1 MAEGDTDVSIC
12 SQALLL
18 LGANQ
23 ITSFSDGTAPSSI
36 CSVLYPRIK
45 SQTLGMYHWSFTLS
59 KTSLARLATTPTNF
73 YSYAYQLP
81 SDMFLGVPRVV
92 YTSAS
97 TSAPNTTEYEI
108 QGSQLLTNQATIVVD
123 YQRLVSEQDMPSY
136 FIQLLI
142 YQMAWHLA
150 EPITDQ
156 ITKSDYWKTVALGTP
171 TENMRGGYFRQ
182 AINIDGAG
190 QSKTVIADYLLTEV
204 RS

>member
-23 ITSFSDGTAPSSI
+23 ITSFSDGTAPSSV

-59 KTSLARLATTPTNF
+59 KTTLARLTSTPTN
-73 YSYAYQLP
+73 YYRYAYQLP

-92 YTSAS
+92 YAS
-97 TSAPNTTEYEI
+97 TSLSAPNITEYEI
-108 QGSQLLTNQATIVVD
+108 QGSQLLTNETTIVVD
-123 YQRLVSEQDMPSY
+123 YQRQISESDMPSY
-136 FIQLLI
+136 FTQLLI

-156 ITKSDYWKTVALGTP
+156 ITKADYWRSVALGTAS
-171 TENMRGGYFRQ
+171 ENNRGGFFRQ

>member
-45 SQTLGMYHWSFTLS
+45 SQTLGLYHWSFSLS
-59 KTSLARLATTPTNF
+59 KTVLSKLATTPTNF
-73 YSYAYQLP
+73 YTYAYQLP
-81 SDMFLGVPRVV
+81 TDMFLGVPRVV
-92 YTSAS
+92 YTSTS

-108 QGSQLLTNQATIVVD
+108 QGNQLLTNQSTIVVD
-123 YQRLVSEQDMPSY
+123 YQKLISEQEMPSY

-142 YQMAWHLA
+142 YQMTWHLA
-150 EPITDQ
+150 EPVTDQ
-156 ITKSDYWKTVALGTP
+156 ITKADYWKNVALGTSA
-171 TENMRGGYFRQ
+171 ENNRGGYFRQ
-182 AINIDGAG
+182 AINIDGSG

-204 RS
+204 R

>member
-23 ITSFSDGTAPSSI
+23 ITSFSDGTAPSSV

-59 KTSLARLATTPTNF
+59 KTTLARLTSTPTN
-73 YSYAYQLP
+73 YYRYAYQLP

-92 YTSAS
+92 YAS
-97 TSAPNTTEYEI
+97 TSLSAPNITEYEI
-108 QGSQLLTNQATIVVD
+108 QGNQLLTNETTIVVD
-123 YQRLVSEQDMPSY
+123 YQRQISESDMPSY
-136 FIQLLI
+136 FTQLLI

-156 ITKSDYWKTVALGTP
+156 ITKADYWRSVALGTAS
-171 TENMRGGYFRQ
+171 ENNRGGFFRQ